1 MKNFKFIAGFSIFGF
16 LLSILS
22 SFHTVA
28 RSGSARFFIA
38 LSFALGFGIL
48 AAVIQFIAGKF
59 VFAENSADFS
69 ENSGRNTQNSSG
81 TQPVDI
87 VIQDEELPAEENG
100 SQFFVGSN
108 HQMLSKEDLQ
118 DVKNSPETENSSVSG
133 FSPEQHSDP
142 QKNDVQPGTVADAAQ
157 QIKNENSS
165 SGNSGFVPLNFA
177 ENPSNISSVE
187 SKSMS
192 EIKADE
198 KKSLD
203 DSLPVFNN
211 PNNSGND
218 SETLDVLPDLEALA
232 ETQGTDSPEN
242 SGFAE
247 NTSFSEN
254 KDTNYVSGGGSSK
267 EKSGSQDAELM
278 AKAIS
283 TLLSK
288 DK

>member
-28 RSGSARFFIA
+28 RSGGVRFFIA
-38 LSFALGFGIL
+38 ISFALGFGIL
-48 AAVIQFIAGKF
+48 AAVIQFVAKKF
-59 VFAENSADFS
+59 IFVENGSDFS
-69 ENSGRNTQNSSG
+69 ENSGKSTQNSSG
-81 TQPVDI
+81 TQAVDI

-100 SQFFVGSN
+100 SQFFVGNN
-108 HQMLSKEDLQ
+108 HQMLNKEDLQ
-118 DVKNSPETENSSVSG
+118 DVKNNSEEEDSSVSDLN
-133 FSPEQHSDP
+133 PEP
-142 QKNDVQPGTVADAAQ
+142 QKNDVQSGQVADVTE

-187 SKSMS
+187 SKSMN
-192 EIKADE
+192 EIKSDE
-198 KKSLD
+198 KKSLE
-203 DSLPVFNN
+203 DSLPLF
-211 PNNSGND
+211 NNSGND
-218 SETLDVLPDLEALA
+218 SETLDVLPDLETFSDPQSA
-232 ETQGTDSPEN
+232 DNPEN
-242 SGFAE
+242 SGFVE

-254 KDTNYVSGGGSSK
+254 KDTNYASGNGSSK
-267 EKSGSQDAELM
+267 EKSSTQDAEIM